1 MRKYLAKEF
10 EKIEGVKKIIGN
22 PDAFFEGISYDSR
35 RINNGNLFVAVKG
48 ETFDGNDFVEK
59 AFESG
64 AIVSIA
70 SKEVTPH
77 DGKSLILSECPE
89 KSVQEFAKSVRKKFE
104 GSVIGVVGSVGKTT
118 TKEFASEFL
127 KTSFKT
133 YSNEGN
139 KNNLLGLPETIIN
152 GDFESK
158 YWILEM
164 GISKKGEMDELAS
177 IAMPDSVIFTSIN
190 PVHLEFLDDLKTIYD
205 EKKRVLSHLLRPSF
219 VIFNNDDPFLKKIQE
234 EFNLKCYSYGT
245 SDDSDLKFKILEN
258 GEKGVHTQFD
268 YQKHT
273 ISIELPFLNSSY
285 LYNFASALLLHLIVG
300 GDISTAKDVAK
311 NIKIPSHRGII
322 YELQNEITLYD
333 DSYNSNP
340 EAVKSLLYSLK
351 NIKRKKIG
359 VLGEMKELGKESF
372 KYHSLIGDIA
382 SSIFSSLLCVGDEPA
397 KVMAESFGR
406 KNRDVLWVKKFE
418 DGIDFIK
425 SKLDEGSFLV
435 VKGSRSIG
443 LDKLVD
449 FLLKEI
455 GKQ

>member
-1 MRKYLAKEF
+1 MRKFQAKEF

-22 PDAFFEGISYDSR
+22 PDALFEGVSYDSR
-35 RINNGNLFVAVKG
+35 KMEKGNLFVAVKG
-48 ETFDGNDFVEK
+48 EKVDGNDFVEK

-64 AIVSIA
+64 ATVAIS
-70 SKEVTPH
+70 SREVKPQ
-77 DGKSLILSECPE
+77 DGKSLILSEFPE
-89 KSVQEFAKSVRKKFE
+89 KSVQEFSKSLRKKYE

-118 TKEFASEFL
+118 TKEFAREFL

-164 GISKKGEMDELAS
+164 GISRKGEMDELAS
-177 IAMPDSVIFTSIN
+177 IAMPDSVIFTSIK

-205 EKKRVLSHLLRPSF
+205 EKKRVLNHLLRPSF
-219 VIFNNDDPFLKKIQE
+219 AIFNNDDSYLKKIPE
-234 EFNLKCYSYGT
+234 EFDLKFYSFGT
-245 SDDSDLKFKILEN
+245 SDDSDLKFKIIEN
-258 GEKGVHTQFD
+258 KEKGILAQFD
-268 YQKHT
+268 YKKDSIQ
-273 ISIELPFLNSSY
+273 IELPFLNRSY

-300 GDISTAKDVAK
+300 GDIEKARDVAK
-311 NIKIPSHRGII
+311 NIKLPSHRGII
-322 YELQNEITLYD
+322 YELQNGVTLYD

-340 EAVKSLLYSLK
+340 EAVKSLLASLK
-351 NIKRKKIG
+351 DIKRKKIG
-359 VLGEMKELGKESF
+359 VFGEMKELGTESS
-372 KYHSLIGDIA
+372 KYHSEIGEFA
-382 SSIFSSLLCVGDEPA
+382 QSIFSSLLCVGDEPA
-397 KVMAESFGR
+397 KEMAEIFGR
-406 KNRDVLWVKKFE
+406 KNKDVLWVKKFE

-425 SKLDEGSFLV
+425 TKLERNSFLV

-443 LDKLVD
+443 LDKFVD
-449 FLLKEI
+449 YLLKEI